1 MAKSAFVIPLNQVS
15 MSARLANWTI
25 KPCSVESN
33 ISASSRIRKSRP
45 SDALDGD
52 IMGNIVKS
60 KPDRRDRGVRRVPT
74 HNLNTSAFNK
84 PKLLAG
90 RQILTWI
97 LSLTMLSTV
106 VAICNEKCRLL
117 LDHALTSL
125 ALFRA
130 FSKTA

>member
-1 MAKSAFVIPLNQVS
+1 

-60 KPDRRDRGVRRVPT
+60 KPDRRDRGVRRP
-74 HNLNTSAFNK
+74 NTQ
-84 PKLLAG
+84 PKY
-90 RQILTWI
+90 
-97 LSLTMLSTV
+97 
-106 VAICNEKCRLL
+106 
-117 LDHALTSL
+117 
-125 ALFRA
+125 FR
-130 FSKTA
+130 F